1 MKSLYDV
8 FCAIKADEGDHMS
21 TMKACLD
28 SDVSVRSASLEK
40 KILTG
45 MALAAAVYIFL
56 SDGEMSGVING
67 VDQAGDVAG
76 SLGLDTVVE
85 AALAS
90 VAGLS
95 NGLLEDEEGVAST
108 AVALEGL
115 RRFGTLAIEFFERFI
130 LEFLL

>member
-95 NGLLEDEEGVAST
+95 KGLMEDEEGIAST